1 MASPTAFERLKTRL
15 RPFKAVIYW
24 LLLFLG
30 VFAGSTAVIFIKTSD
45 EHPLLLAS
53 YRLLVAAGVLS
64 PLFFRQLRQRP
75 QPYTRKEF
83 SWTILPGLVL
93 VAHFISWAIGARMT
107 TAANASLV
115 INLSPV
121 AMPFFLWLF
130 YREVV
135 NRAEVAGTLLSM
147 AGLGVLVG
155 GNFRL
160 DQSSFWGEI
169 IIFGSM
175 LAFAAYLALGR
186 RNSARLPL
194 WLYLVPLYTIAGVV
208 SFIVA
213 LFFVNPIKAY
223 TIPNIIAILGLGIIP
238 TVIGHTLLNFSM
250 KHFRGQVVGVANLG
264 QIVFAGIMGV
274 IILGEVPS
282 GVFFLAAALIFAGVL
297 IVLLSN
303 NKKR

>member
-1 MASPTAFERLKTRL
+1 MASPSRFERLKTRL
-15 RPFKAVIYW
+15 RPFKVLIYW

-53 YRLLVAAGVLS
+53 YRLLVAAVVLS
-64 PLFFRQLRQRP
+64 PFFFRQLKQRS
-75 QPYTRKEF
+75 QAYTWKEF

-93 VAHFISWAIGARMT
+93 AAHFISWVIGARMT

-115 INLSPV
+115 VNLSPV

-155 GNFRL
+155 SNFSL
-160 DQSSFWGEI
+160 DQTSFWGEV

-186 RNSARLPL
+186 KNGARLPL
-194 WLYLVPLYTIAGVV
+194 WLYLVPLYTIAGVI
-208 SFIVA
+208 SLIVA

-223 TIPNIIAILGLGIIP
+223 TLPNLIAILGLGIIP

-282 GVFFLAAALIFAGVL
+282 GIFFLSAALIFSGVL

-303 NKKR
+303 HKNR